1 MTETPLTL
9 CPQCAAAVP
18 SQALACPQC
27 GANLVLLRTFR
38 DMQQDVQQC
47 EEHVTA
53 LQGQLSTLQEKF
65 TRVAALLAT
74 QPADQGS
81 TAAAPH
87 PDVAPPAPATSPADH
102 DSIAPVE
109 AAPLSQPPP
118 VAPPARPRP
127 QRHTE
132 VHIGQRWLLVGG
144 IAMTILGIGFFLNYA
159 FEQNWVG
166 PAGRVLLGYLAAG
179 AFLAAGE
186 WSRRRQAATFGL
198 YLIGGGI
205 ATLYLSTFAAYQL
218 YGLLGQVLAFGFMVL
233 VTIFAGLLALFYD
246 AKWLAVMGLVGGFLT
261 PVILSTGQSQQIVL
275 MVYITMLNGGIL
287 AIATQKQWRLLNT
300 LGFVLTWLMFAGW
313 YAQYYR
319 DTKFWPTTI
328 FLNLFFLIY
337 TFVPVAYYFL
347 RQHHTHTMGF
357 AITVFNTFVA
367 FGFSFMMIK
376 QYTSLPAV
384 SLVSLAYAGIF
395 FWLAHMLYQRQ
406 PAAPGPFVLLLA
418 KGLLMLIITVPMLF
432 SGHWITIFWMAQAV
446 VLLWAALSLRH
457 RRLAQG
463 ALILLILAVGKF
475 TLFDYEAIFPVHSR
489 GLWFWEL
496 YYARGFSWR
505 LWERWITTVVVLAGL
520 FRSAQLLATADP
532 ALQPWSGKPASVL
545 FGGWAILCFV
555 VLNYEVS
562 AFFHDYAPQA
572 HFAAISVLWA
582 LCSIALVVVG
592 FLHNQVRLRQC
603 ALWLFAV
610 TVLKVFVVDLA
621 NVSTPFRI
629 ISFVVLGLMLIGASY
644 LYYRYREYIVP
655 TTAAE
660 GTPP

>member
-1 MTETPLTL
+1 MTETPLTR
-9 CPQCAAAVP
+9 CPQCAATVP
-18 SQALACPQC
+18 SQALACPRC
-27 GANLVLLRTFR
+27 GANLALLRTFL

-47 EEHVTA
+47 EEHITA

-74 QPADQGS
+74 QPADHGR
-81 TAAAPH
+81 TAAAPRSEA
-87 PDVAPPAPATSPADH
+87 APPVPATSPADH
-102 DSIAPVE
+102 GSTAP
-109 AAPLSQPPP
+109 AA
-118 VAPPARPRP
+118 VAPPAKPRAR
-127 QRHTE
+127 RHTE
-132 VHIGQRWLLVGG
+132 VRIGQRWLLVGG
-144 IAMTILGIGFFLNYA
+144 IAMTILGIGFFLKYA

-166 PAGRVLLGYLAAG
+166 PAGRILLGYLAAG

-218 YGLLGQVLAFGFMVL
+218 YGLLGQVPAFGFMVL

-246 AKWLAVMGLVGGFLT
+246 AKWLAVMGLIGGFLT
-261 PVILSTGQSQQIVL
+261 PVILSTGQDQQIVL
-275 MVYITMLNGGIL
+275 MIYMTMLNGGIL

-300 LGFVLTWLMFAGW
+300 LGFALTWLMFAGW
-313 YAQYYR
+313 YARYYQE
-319 DTKFWPTTI
+319 TKFWPTTI
-328 FLNLFFLIY
+328 FLNVFFLIY

-347 RQHHTHTMGF
+347 RQRQTHTVGF
-357 AITVFNTFVA
+357 AITGLNTFVA
-367 FGFSFMMIK
+367 FSFSFVMIK
-376 QYTSLPAV
+376 HYTSLPAV
-384 SLVSLAYAGIF
+384 SLVSLAYAGLF
-395 FWLAHMLYQRQ
+395 LWLAHVLYQRQ
-406 PAAPGPFVLLLA
+406 QAAPGPFVLLLA

-432 SGHWITIFWMAQAV
+432 SGHWITMFWAVQAV
-446 VLLWAALSLRH
+446 TLLWAGLYLRQ

-463 ALILLILAVGKF
+463 ALVLLLLAVGKF
-475 TLFDYEAIFPVHSR
+475 TLFDYEAIFPMHHRS
-489 GLWFWEL
+489 LWFWEL
-496 YYARGFSWR
+496 YYARGFSR
-505 LWERWITTVVVLAGL
+505 GLWERWITTVAVLASL
-520 FRSAQLLATADP
+520 LRSAQLLTTADA
-532 ALQPWSGKPASVL
+532 ALQPWSGKPAHVL
-545 FGGWAILCFV
+545 FGAWAVLCFV

-582 LCSIALVVVG
+582 LCSIVLVVIG
-592 FLHNQVRLRQC
+592 FLRHQGRLRQC
-603 ALWLFAV
+603 GLWLFAI

-655 TTAAE
+655 AATAE
-660 GTPP
+660 ESPQ